1 MFHFD
6 QVSDDL
12 MAHVL
17 GVKCP
22 LYLVSKRRA
31 SSLSKLADTEAAIV
45 IGVLIVAVSPLAG
58 M

>member
-1 MFHFD
+1 MTVNSILYILPNNYFK
-6 QVSDDL
+6 DL
-12 MAHVL
+12 
-17 GVKCP
+17 K
-22 LYLVSKRRA
+22 YLVSNRRA

>member
-1 MFHFD
+1 
-6 QVSDDL
+6 

-17 GVKCP
+17 GVNCP